1 MFMALSGTFWIA
13 GAGSLI
19 VGGLYWPRGNTRSA
33 FTSLVLGSGLGGL
46 WMFLKIFY
54 GDAGQC
60 PGAFNGVL
68 TAAKPY
74 GESLLQLYANTC
86 SCPGAPSATNKH
98 DCEAAPNEAIWS
110 PTIPAAPSR
119 RRHCRSAAPPPFSL
133 E

>member
-60 PGAFNGVL
+60 PGAFNGFSRL
-68 TAAKPY
+68 QNPMENPY
-74 GESLLQLYANTC
+74 C
-86 SCPGAPSATNKH
+86 SCTRTRVFSSLDT
-98 DCEAAPNEAIWS
+98 W
-110 PTIPAAPSR
+110 SR
-119 RRHCRSAAPPPFSL
+119 RYFLPSFLLLFL
-133 E
+133 ES